1 MKTAPFI
8 TFYAIYT
15 IPNAIVNTT
24 NTTDKITVHF
34 FCFFFFFLLLLEIA
48 RQQPERVQRHL
59 EQIEKVI
66 KDVKANVY

>member
-1 MKTAPFI
+1 MNCAFDSMVFHYSLLSAFFI
-8 TFYAIYT
+8 A
-15 IPNAIVNTT
+15 
-24 NTTDKITVHF
+24 D
-34 FCFFFFFLLLLEIA
+34 LLLLEIA

>member
-24 NTTDKITVHF
+24 NTIEHPITKEKMTF
-34 FCFFFFFLLLLEIA
+34 EDL
-48 RQQPERVQRHL
+48 PEPIGTWCIL
-59 EQIEKVI
+59 KNYNNE
-66 KDVKANVY
+66 